1 MAIIKPFKGIR
12 PTRDKAHLV
21 ASRSVHL
28 YKPRI
33 LNAKLEENPFTFM
46 HVILPEFGQKAKTKP
61 NSTERFRLVKKSFD
75 AFRKKGVF
83 VQDKKECLYLYRQ
96 LKDQFSYTGIVAGAS
111 VDDYLNG
118 VIKIHEQTLTRREE
132 VFKNYLDVCGFNAE
146 PVLLSYK
153 DNRHVDSVIKRYTK
167 TRAEY
172 EFTTADG
179 VTHLLWVIE
188 NKKDIEQVVKAFQ
201 KIPAVYIADGHH
213 RSASSALLAKERRK
227 KKKNYSGKEM
237 FNYCMAFFI
246 SESQLNIYDFNR
258 VVKDLNGLS
267 SDQLLT
273 KIREK
278 FDVIGKG
285 KKVFRPI
292 RLHNFSMYLEGE
304 WYSLTAKKGSFDP
317 KNPVGNLDAQI
328 LTENI
333 LSPIL
338 GIHDLKTDSR
348 IEFVG
353 GLRGMEAL
361 QQKVDEGKMKVA
373 FGLYPVKVDQLKLIA
388 DTNNIMPPKT
398 TWIEPKL
405 RSGLV
410 IQSLD

>member
-1 MAIIKPFKGIR
+1 MAVIRPFKAIR

-21 ASRSVHL
+21 ASRSVNL
-28 YKPRI
+28 YKQRI
-33 LNAKLEENPFTFM
+33 LNAKLEENPYTFM
-46 HVILPEFGQKAKTKP
+46 HVILPEFGSKITTKP
-61 NSTERFRLVKKSFD
+61 NTTERFKLVKKNFE
-75 AFRKKGVF
+75 AFRKKGIF
-83 VQDKKECLYLYRQ
+83 IQDKNDCLYIYRQ
-96 LKDQFSYTGIVAGAS
+96 LKDGYSYTGIIAGAA

-118 VIKIHEQTLTRREE
+118 VIKIHEQTLTKREE
-132 VFKNYLDVCGFNAE
+132 IFKNYLDVCGFNAE
-146 PVLLSYK
+146 PVLLSYS
-153 DNRHVDSVIKRYTK
+153 DNNTVDKVLKRYTAE
-167 TRAEY
+167 RSEY

-179 VTHLLWVIE
+179 VTHFLWIVAE
-188 NKKDIEQVVKAFQ
+188 KKDIAIICKAFE

-213 RSASSALLAKERRK
+213 RSASSALLAKDRRSKLK
-227 KKKNYSGKEM
+227 KYSGKEM

-267 SDQLLT
+267 AKEFLDQL
-273 KIREK
+273 REK
-278 FDVIGKG
+278 FDVESKG
-285 KKVFRPI
+285 KKCYRPKK
-292 RLHNFSMYLEGE
+292 LHNFSMYLEGE
-304 WYSLTAKKGSFDP
+304 WYSLTAKKGSFNS
-317 KNPVGNLDAQI
+317 KHPVGNLDAQI
-328 LTENI
+328 LTDNI
-333 LSPIL
+333 LSPVL

-353 GLRGMEAL
+353 GLQGMEGL
-361 QQKVDEGKMKVA
+361 QRKVDEGKMKVA
-373 FGLYPVKVDQLKLIA
+373 FGLFPVKVDQLKQIA

>member
-1 MAIIKPFKGIR
+1 MAVIKPFKGIR

-21 ASRSVHL
+21 ASRSVNL

-33 LNAKLEENPFTFM
+33 LNAKLEENPYTFM
-46 HVILPEFGQKAKTKP
+46 HVILPEFGTKATTKP
-61 NSTERFRLVKKSFD
+61 NTSERFKLVRKSFEN
-75 AFRKKGVF
+75 FQKRGIF
-83 VQDKKECLYLYRQ
+83 LQDKNDCLYIYRQ
-96 LKDQFSYTGIVAGAS
+96 LKDGFTYTGIIAGAS

-118 VIKIHEQTLTRREE
+118 VIKIHEQTLTKREE
-132 VFKNYLDVCGFNAE
+132 IFKNYLDICGFNAE
-146 PVLLSYK
+146 PVLLSYQ
-153 DNRHVDSVIKRYTK
+153 DDATVESVLGRYTS

-172 EFTTADG
+172 EFATTDG
-179 VTHLLWVIE
+179 VIHLLWVIDK
-188 NKKDIEQVVKAFQ
+188 KKDIDTVVKAFS
-201 KIPAVYIADGHH
+201 KIPAIYIADGHH
-213 RSASSALLAKERRK
+213 RSASSALLAVERRK
-227 KKKNYSGKEM
+227 KKKNYTGNEM

-267 SDQLLT
+267 NQQFLQRL
-273 KIREK
+273 KEN
-278 FDVIGKG
+278 FDVESKG
-285 KKVFRPI
+285 KKCYRPKK
-292 RLHNFSMYLEGE
+292 LHNFSMYLNGE
-304 WYSLTAKKGSFDP
+304 WYSLTAKKGSFNS
-317 KNPVGNLDAQI
+317 KHPVGNLDAQI
-328 LTENI
+328 LTDTI

-353 GLRGMEAL
+353 GLRGMEGL

-373 FGLYPVKVDQLKLIA
+373 FGLFPVKVGQLKEIA